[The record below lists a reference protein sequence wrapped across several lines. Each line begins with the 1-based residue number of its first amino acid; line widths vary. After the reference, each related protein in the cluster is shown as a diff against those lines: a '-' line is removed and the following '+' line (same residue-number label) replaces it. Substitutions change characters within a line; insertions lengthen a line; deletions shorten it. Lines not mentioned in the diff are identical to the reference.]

1 MLAKGSGGERY
12 TLDTKKKHVYRT
24 YTDYPV
30 AGSVYVARIMDRG
43 HRKSGVEADVKDAVN
58 SGTYFEDE
66 RPLNTLYIGGKFA
79 GFLYEGDGSL
89 TEASQDNVDGGD
101 YEGFSAPSPRLR
113 GGDAGAMVLGIQA
126 AVAVGMAL
134 ISYFAIYPI
143 LKNFIA
149 RNPGSSIVE
158 TLHYLD
164 YNGIPA
170 ILVGIGLQAAVFFK
184 FRDSLENPVVGG
196 LVAAGVN
203 LAGTIV
209 WTVFVMLLMTI
220 VLGAVAFI
228 MKYIVVIVLILGV
241 YFWIRSKFIRRK

>member
-1 MLAKGSGGERY
+1 MLAKGSSGEKY

-30 AGSVYVARIMDRG
+30 SGGVYVARIMDRG
-43 HRKSGVEADVKDAVN
+43 HRNGGVEADVKDAVN
-58 SGTYFEDE
+58 SGTYYDDE
-66 RPLNTLYIGGKFA
+66 RPLNVLYTGGKFA

-89 TEASQDNVDGGD
+89 TEEPVDMD
-101 YEGFSAPSPRLR
+101 YEGASVPSPRLR

-126 AVAVGMAL
+126 AVAVVMAL
-134 ISYFAIYPI
+134 IGYFAIYPI
-143 LKNFIA
+143 LGNFMA
-149 RNPGSSIVE
+149 KNPGSSIVE

-170 ILVGIGLQAAVFFK
+170 ILVGIGVQAAVFFK
-184 FRDSLENPVVGG
+184 FRDSLENPVTGG
-196 LVAAGVN
+196 LVACGVN

-209 WTVFVMLLMTI
+209 WTVFVMLLMTL

-241 YFWIRSKFIRRK
+241 YFWIRSKFSRRR